1 MSGREF
7 IDTNVLVYAED
18 ARDRRKQTC
27 ARELIRRL
35 MRERRGVLSLQIL
48 QEFFA
53 VATRKLGMSSQDAK
67 RRVSLYSR
75 FDVVT
80 MTPTDLLASID
91 LHRIH
96 QLSIWDGLVIRA
108 ALNGACTVLHTE
120 DMQAGYMIEDLLLA
134 DPFATGSQT
143 R

>member
-1 MSGREF
+1 M
-7 IDTNVLVYAED
+7 YADD
-18 ARDRRKQTC
+18 ARDRRKQTR
-27 ARELIRRL
+27 ARELIRHL
-35 MRERRGVLSLQIL
+35 IRERRGVLSLQIL

-53 VATRKLGMSSQDAK
+53 AATRKLGMSSQDAK

-80 MTPTDLLASID
+80 MTPTDPLAAID

-108 ALNGACTVLHTE
+108 ALNGACIVLHTE
-120 DMQAGYMIEDLLLA
+120 DMQAGYTIEDLLLTN
-134 DPFATGSQT
+134 PFATDSQT

>member
-1 MSGREF
+1 
-7 IDTNVLVYAED
+7 
-18 ARDRRKQTC
+18 
-27 ARELIRRL
+27 
-35 MRERRGVLSLQIL
+35 
-48 QEFFA
+48 
-53 VATRKLGMSSQDAK
+53 MSSQDAK

-80 MTPTDLLASID
+80 MTPTDLLAAID

-120 DMQAGYMIEDLLLA
+120 DMQAGYTIEDLLLTN
-134 DPFATGSQT
+134 PFATDSQT